1 MRHVAGHCPL
11 GSLLP
16 FSGKLHTIHC
26 PPEDGVY
33 CCSCTMV
40 NLSKSLYFIF
50 HWLHCWCCTLP
61 TTILYLTVW
70 QWTPSSLLLSTWE
83 PSCWLQ
89 SAFLDNIPK
98 TMTNWLWWFWNQKSF
113 GKSFVYDLY
122 SQQQCLIFKRQAQ
135 SLGTL
140 SFPGHGQIEK
150 IPLLCLSSFDCSI
163 RVCVWDSSG
172 NRRLVLS
179 QWKWPNWL
187 LLLGGIGTSLLSQ
200 R

>member
-1 MRHVAGHCPL
+1 MWRDTVHWARCYHSLANYIQSTVHQKTVSTAAAAPWWTSP
-11 GSLLP
+11 SLLIEA
-16 FSGKLHTIHC
+16 L
-26 PPEDGVY
+26 
-33 CCSCTMV
+33 
-40 NLSKSLYFIF
+40 SLYFVF

-135 SLGTL
+135 SLGIL

-150 IPLLCLSSFDCSI
+150 NSFALLVEFWLFHKSVCL
-163 RVCVWDSSG
+163 G
-172 NRRLVLS
+172 
-179 QWKWPNWL
+179 
-187 LLLGGIGTSLLSQ
+187 
-200 R
+200 